1 LRIATQAEIKAEE
14 AEELKVLKDKNDSE
28 PLKVRMYPIS
38 YAKVDDLSRS
48 VQPFLSTRGKLVGDN
63 RTNSLVVT
71 DVSENLERIAQLIAS
86 LDIQPLQVLIEGKIV
101 EAKED
106 FSRDIGIKW
115 NFNGV
120 DLPLGTS
127 GRGPVNMRPS
137 VSMSPPGFTGG
148 ALDFNLNIG
157 TLDIFGNLGAALSI
171 SEAENRV
178 KVISSPRILTL
189 SNEQAQISQT
199 TEVPIRTTTT
209 VNSTT
214 QSSFTFKP
222 VNLKLDVTP
231 QITADSAI
239 IMKVAVSRQFLGAN
253 VGGASGDAQ
262 PVNSRDAN
270 TKVLVRNGETAVIG
284 GIYTSDATEADAG
297 VPWFKDIPFLGGL
310 FRRTAETKNK
320 SELIVFLT
328 PRILEQAPAG
338 KSEARLGSEGGGG
351 SQ

>member
-1 LRIATQAEIKAEE
+1 
-14 AEELKVLKDKNDSE
+14 
-28 PLKVRMYPIS
+28 
-38 YAKVDDLSRS
+38 
-48 VQPFLSTRGKLVGDN
+48 
-63 RTNSLVVT
+63 
-71 DVSENLERIAQLIAS
+71 
-86 LDIQPLQVLIEGKIV
+86 
-101 EAKED
+101 
-106 FSRDIGIKW
+106 
-115 NFNGV
+115 
-120 DLPLGTS
+120 
-127 GRGPVNMRPS
+127 
-137 VSMSPPGFTGG
+137 
-148 ALDFNLNIG
+148 
-157 TLDIFGNLGAALSI
+157 
-171 SEAENRV
+171 V